1 MNNITIIPGS
11 YKPPHKGHL
20 SLIEK
25 LIKKKNNKGNNKII
39 IIISKKSRPLDETF
53 KMENKSKEQLQEAL
67 IKYFPKEKDE
77 ILALNKGNLQ
87 KKIKTL
93 IETHKLKAVNYKQ
106 SLKVWNIYLKYLK
119 NKYRK
124 EPKCNEGSSKFS
136 LVYEGKYSKS
146 KLPII
151 QFKVS
156 ETNNIIQET
165 TKTMLKCFR
174 EDKPEKIILMKSEK
188 NKNNKRFDFLTTRFG
203 KYIDTVLFPN
213 IKDIDATGMRKDI
226 LNNNKNSFMKYL
238 PKDLDE
244 KDKLKIW
251 NIFI

>member
-25 LIKKKNNKGNNKII
+25 LIKKNNNKKII
-39 IIISKKSRPLDETF
+39 IIISKKSRPLDEVF

-77 ILALNKGNLQ
+77 ILLLNKGNLE

-93 IETHKLKAVNYKQ
+93 IETNKLRSVNYVQ

-119 NKYRK
+119 K
-124 EPKCNEGSSKFS
+124 
-136 LVYEGKYSKS
+136 KYSKS
-146 KLPII
+146 KSLLMPII

-174 EDKPEKIILMKSEK
+174 EDKPKKIILMKSEK
-188 NKNNKRFDFLTTRFG
+188 NRNNKRFDFLTSRYG

-213 IKDIDATGMRKDI
+213 IKDIDATNMRKDI
-226 LNNNKNSFMKYL
+226 LNNNKKGFMKYL

-251 NIFI
+251 NVCSE

>member
-1 MNNITIIPGS
+1 MNYITIIPGS

-25 LIKKKNNKGNNKII
+25 LVKKGNNKKII
-39 IIISKKSRPLDETF
+39 IIISKKSRPLDEIF
-53 KMENKSKEQLQEAL
+53 KMENKSKEQLQKTL

-77 ILALNKGNLQ
+77 ILLLTKNDLEN
-87 KKIKTL
+87 KIKTL
-93 IETHKLKAVNYKQ
+93 IEKNKLKSVNYQQ

-119 NKYRK
+119 KKY
-124 EPKCNEGSSKFS
+124 
-136 LVYEGKYSKS
+136 GKT
-146 KLPII
+146 LPII

-156 ETNNIIQET
+156 ETNNVIKET
-165 TKTMLKCFR
+165 TKIMLKCFR
-174 EDKPEKIILMKSEK
+174 EDKPKKIILMKSDK

-226 LNNNKNSFMKYL
+226 LNGNKNNFMKYL

>member
-25 LIKKKNNKGNNKII
+25 LIKKGNKKGNNKII
-39 IIISKKSRPLDETF
+39 IIISKKSRPLDEIF
-53 KMENKSKEQLQEAL
+53 KMENKSKEELQEAL

-77 ILALNKGNLQ
+77 ILLLTKGNLE

-93 IETHKLKAVNYKQ
+93 IETNKLPSVSYIQ

-119 NKYRK
+119 NKYD
-124 EPKCNEGSSKFS
+124 
-136 LVYEGKYSKS
+136 

-151 QFKVS
+151 EFKVS
-156 ETNNIIQET
+156 ETNNIIKET
-165 TKTMLKCFR
+165 AKIMLKCFR
-174 EDKPEKIILMKSEK
+174 EDKPKKIILMKSEK
-188 NKNNKRFDFLTTRFG
+188 NKDNKRFDFLTSRFG

-213 IKDIDATGMRKDI
+213 IKDIDATNMRKDI
-226 LNNNKNSFMKYL
+226 LNNNKKDFMKYL

-251 NIFI
+251 NICTKMEV

>member
-25 LIKKKNNKGNNKII
+25 LIKKNNKGNNKII

-77 ILALNKGNLQ
+77 ILLLNKGNLE

-93 IETHKLKAVNYKQ
+93 IADNKLKSINYQQ

-119 NKYRK
+119 NKFK
-124 EPKCNEGSSKFS
+124 S
-136 LVYEGKYSKS
+136 LSM
-146 KLPII
+146 PII
-151 QFKVS
+151 RFKVS

-174 EDKPEKIILMKSEK
+174 EDKPKKIILMKSEK
-188 NKNNKRFDFLTTRFG
+188 NKDNKRFDFLTTRFG

-213 IKDIDATGMRKDI
+213 IKDIDATNMRKDI
-226 LNNNKNSFMKYL
+226 LNNDKKGFMKYL

-251 NIFI
+251 NICSE